1 MSKRIS
7 TMQHVREYTSGQPV
21 ELWQVDGRLVVR
33 AGGGA
38 VEIDLYDLV
47 HWFRDT
53 PQTGVAAGADEMEAL
68 ADDEAHS

>member
-7 TMQHVREYTSGQPV
+7 TMQHVREYNSGKPV

-33 AGGGA
+33 ATSDGGA

-53 PQTGVAAGADEMEAL
+53 PQTGVAAAFDEL
-68 ADDEAHS
+68 AG